1 MIIMKKN
8 FIFTLLLVLLVL
20 ASCQISPTNKLWLD
34 EMDLSYMK
42 IESGENLKNAIS
54 DTIPLSISDNAYKR
68 GVATVATSTFLV
80 GLDGKGVRF
89 HSEVGIDRATRRNM
103 AVIFMVFGD
112 GKLLWTSDTMKNGD
126 GPKIIDIDISKI
138 SRLGLLAKNESQGQ
152 GGFPMMMPDAGG
164 PGGGMPGGMP
174 SGMPGGMLPGAGG
187 PPDMGVGP
195 GGAPGGA
202 PAGFPGGGFFGRRSY
217 VDWANAYIEYKGK
230 IMPVPVSNKVKN
242 EAYILTPETPKTP
255 KINGV
260 KVIGATPDKE
270 FLYAVPITGERPINV
285 TAENLPAGLAI
296 NSETGFITGT
306 TPKEK
311 GECKVTIKVSNS
323 LGEARGELKIVIG
336 NKLALTPPLG
346 WNSWNVWGKAVDQDK
361 VKAAADAMAEKLRDH
376 GWAYINI
383 DDGWEAKER
392 TTKGELLAN
401 DKFPG
406 MEKLGDYIHSKGLK
420 FGIYSTPGPK
430 TCGQERGSYSYEYQD
445 AKTWARW
452 GVDYLKYDWC
462 SYGQISKGNSLE
474 ELQKP
479 YRLMKDALVKS
490 GRDVVYSLCQYGMG
504 DVWKWGDEVGGD
516 LWRTSGDIQDTW
528 ESLKNTGFSQVEK
541 GNAPYAGPS
550 HWNDP
555 DMLVV
560 GQVGWGPTLKP
571 SRLTP
576 DEQYTHIS
584 LWSIMAAPLLI
595 GCDMANMDDF
605 TLSLLTNDEVLAVN
619 QDPLGVQGVPV
630 VKGDDYQIWSKDMQ
644 DGSKAVAVFYLGKD
658 KVEPSELFNWDDKG
672 PQPKTIS
679 IDLEKIGQKGEQQVR
694 DLWRQQ
700 DMGVHSGSLDVKV
713 NYHGVVLIKI
723 TPQT

>member
-1 MIIMKKN
+1 MKKN
-8 FIFTLLLVLLVL
+8 LLLILSGVMLLQF
-20 ASCQISPTNKLWLD
+20 SCQVTPSKKLWLD

-54 DTIPLSISDNAYKR
+54 DVIPLSMSDSTYKR

-89 HSEVGIDRATRRNM
+89 HSEVGIDRVTRRDI

-112 GKLLWTSDTMKNGD
+112 GKLLWTSDTMRNGD
-126 GPKIIDIDISKI
+126 GPKIIDIDVRKI
-138 SRLGLLAKNESQGQ
+138 NRLGLLAKNESQGE
-152 GGFPMMMPDAGG
+152 GGFPMMLPGAGG
-164 PGGGMPGGMP
+164 PGGGMPG
-174 SGMPGGMLPGAGG
+174 GMPGGMLPGAGG
-187 PPDMGVGP
+187 PPDLGAAP

-217 VDWANAYIEYKGK
+217 VDWANAYIEYKGD
-230 IMPVPVSNKVKN
+230 IAPVPVSNIVKH

-255 KINGV
+255 KINGAR
-260 KVIGATPDKE
+260 VIGATPGKE
-270 FLYAVPITGERPINV
+270 FLYAVPITCERPINV

-296 NSETGFITGT
+296 NSETGFITGIS
-306 TPKEK
+306 PKEK
-311 GECKVTIKVSNS
+311 GEYKITIKVSNS

-336 NKLALTPPLG
+336 NNLALTPPLG

-376 GWAYINI
+376 GWTYINI
-383 DDGWEAKER
+383 DDGWEARER
-392 TTKGELLAN
+392 TARGELLAN
-401 DKFPG
+401 EKFPG
-406 MEKLGDYIHSKGLK
+406 MEELGSYIHSKGLK
-420 FGIYSTPGPK
+420 FGIYSSPGPK
-430 TCGQERGSYSYEYQD
+430 TCGQELGSYNHEYQD
-445 AKTWARW
+445 AKIWAMW

-462 SYGQISKGNSLE
+462 SYFQIAKGNSLE

-541 GNAPYAGPS
+541 GNAPYAGPG

-619 QDPLGVQGVPV
+619 QDPLGLQGVPV
-630 VKGDDYQIWSKDMQ
+630 VRGDDYQIWSKDMQ
-644 DGSKAVAVFYLGKD
+644 DGSKAVAVFNLGKD

-672 PQPKTIS
+672 PQSKTIS

-700 DMGVHSGSLDVKV
+700 DMGVHSGSLDVAV

-723 TPQT
+723 TPLK